1 MNYLAPLPALI
12 ACCTLAQAEIQTEFP
27 WSKDIPADIARQF
40 IEPTQLIDEKPCDWR
55 EQVQQIFLP
64 VIKDCKTAEE
74 AVQAIAPN
82 MGKLTGVYYSVERSA
97 ACLNP
102 EQSLREKKASCTGL
116 SILFAAAMRSV
127 GIPARLVGVLSWN
140 HTPGNH
146 TWTEVWF
153 DGAWHMIE
161 FDQSEYNTAWVMD
174 AVSMLDTSQ
183 WAQRVMAL
191 CPETSA
197 DPMNFFPLPWNIANH
212 DVRAE
217 DVSARYMQLACEWY
231 ATQDK
236 PKDKQELMIDL
247 LPRPED
253 DHTIQLCDSDGKVL
267 SEGLLPKPKDD
278 MRQMLKLYLPK
289 TGSGYYLKFSNE
301 VKIPVSVTNA
311 PVQVLRFK
319 AHPAQ

>member
-1 MNYLAPLPALI
+1 MNALAPLPVLI
-12 ACCTLAQAEIQTEFP
+12 ACCAVAQAEIQTEFP

-40 IEPTQLIDEKPCDWR
+40 VEPTQFIDEKPCDWR
-55 EQVQQIFLP
+55 EQLQAIFLP
-64 VIKDCKTAEE
+64 VVKDCTTAKQ

-82 MGKLTGVYYSVERSA
+82 MGKLTGVYYSVERSS
-97 ACLNP
+97 ACMNP

-146 TWTEVWF
+146 TWTELWF

-161 FDQSEYNTAWVMD
+161 FDQSEYNTPWVMD
-174 AVSMLDTSQ
+174 AVSMLDTTHWS
-183 WAQRVMAL
+183 QRVMAL
-191 CPETSA
+191 CPDAPAAS
-197 DPMNFFPLPWNIANH
+197 MNFFPLPWNIANH

-217 DVSARYMQLACEWY
+217 DVSARYMQLAREWY
-231 ATQDK
+231 ATQDR
-236 PKDKQELMIDL
+236 PEGKQELMIDL
-247 LPRPED
+247 LPRQDKERKV
-253 DHTIQLCDSDGKVL
+253 QLCDASGTVL
-267 SEGLLPKPKDD
+267 EEGLLPKPQDD

-289 TGSGYYLKFSNE
+289 EGQGYTLRFPDGTQRS
-301 VKIPVSVTNA
+301 ITVTDA

-319 AHPAQ
+319 SKSL